1 MTSAIVS
8 LPVLPASR
16 PLRLTPTDVSQF
28 VRLEQ
33 CERFLRFR
41 LAERAGQKFMED
53 YDVTPQRITPLLSLS
68 GHDFE
73 EGVEKALGKHFR
85 TVHYAARASQD
96 HNRPDNNQEVVTEAR
111 KLKPGKSVLLFQPRL
126 NVELE
131 GWLLR
136 GDLDLVRLE
145 RQADDT
151 LLVLIGDMKSTVE
164 VKVEHRLQ
172 VAFYRLML
180 EHLFQKEAVAHEPI
194 QMGILFRLPADPT
207 ADEEIELQPCKD
219 AASQVFGLTDALL
232 EVVAD
237 PKAHIQSAHDLV
249 LGNNSSARQVAQTPF
264 EKIPFCLSFKCD
276 GCLYNEFCMKWSAE
290 QEDLSLLPYMTS
302 TEKDAQRRPGITT
315 IKSLAALKDF
325 APESKDLI
333 PAPGRESVVKQIA
346 ATRPVG
352 PRLDEMIHRA
362 RSFRRSVRKDGT
374 QALNYIPGKG
384 NSSLPVS
391 TPELNP
397 NLVRRRWCTSR
408 LSASGQRGQNSVRPC
423 GRVELW

>member
-1 MTSAIVS
+1 MPTAIVS
-8 LPVLPASR
+8 LPVLPTNR

-68 GHDFE
+68 GHEFE
-73 EGVEKALGKHFR
+73 EGVEKSLGSHFR

-96 HNRPDNNQEVVTEAR
+96 HNRPDNNKEVVTEAR

-126 NVELE
+126 NVELA
-131 GWLLR
+131 GWELR

-145 RQADDT
+145 RQKDGT

-180 EHLFQKEAVAHEPI
+180 ERLFKAEGIAHQPV
-194 QMGILFRLPADPT
+194 QMGILFRPPADPT
-207 ADEEIELQPCKD
+207 PEEQIELQPFKD
-219 AASQVFGLTDALL
+219 AAKQSFSLDDALL

-237 PKAHIQSAHDLV
+237 PQAYVQSVHDLV
-249 LGNNSSARQVAQTPF
+249 LANDSTARRVAQAPF
-264 EKIPFCLSFKCD
+264 EKVPFCLSFKCD

-290 QEDLSLLPYMTS
+290 QEDLSLLPYLTGS
-302 TEKDAQRRPGITT
+302 
-315 IKSLAALKDF
+315 
-325 APESKDLI
+325 
-333 PAPGRESVVKQIA
+333 RE
-346 ATRPVG
+346 
-352 PRLDEMIHRA
+352 
-362 RSFRRSVRKDGT
+362 RSS
-374 QALNYIPGKG
+374 
-384 NSSLPVS
+384 
-391 TPELNP
+391 
-397 NLVRRRWCTSR
+397 C
-408 LSASGQRGQNSVRPC
+408 SADHFMQNSLYRQ
-423 GRVELW
+423 ED